1 MNTPISSTKE
11 TAPAEPIKSV
21 AATILSDFFDALD
34 TEEGLIEVS
43 PRLRKVVLEDGAIAE
58 PQIKAALFQD
68 VP

>member
-11 TAPAEPIKSV
+11 TAPTEPVKSV
-21 AATILSDFFDALD
+21 AATILSEFFDALD
-34 TEEGLIEVS
+34 IEEGLEEVS
-43 PRLRKVVLEDGAIAE
+43 PRLRKVVLEDGVVAE